1 MQFLLCCSAVSIV
14 VELPHL
20 HLFMNFS
27 FMQIEQDEATATD
40 SRVDDGIEANVSDHH
55 TNDVGLE
62 RPVVDVSQSLVFAIF
77 TMLFY
82 CQYCS

>member
-27 FMQIEQDEATATD
+27 FMQIEQDEAAATD
-40 SRVDDGIEANVSDHH
+40 SRADDGTKANVSDHQ

-62 RPVVDVSQSLVFAIF
+62 HPVVDVSQSLVFVC
-77 TMLFY
+77 FY
-82 CQYCS
+82 YVVLLSVL